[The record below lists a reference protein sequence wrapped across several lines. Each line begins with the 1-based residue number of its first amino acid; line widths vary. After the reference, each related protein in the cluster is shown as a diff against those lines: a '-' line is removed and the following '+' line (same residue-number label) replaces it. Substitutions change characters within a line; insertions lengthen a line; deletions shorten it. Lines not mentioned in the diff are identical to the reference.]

1 MLMTRKP
8 PARDRTRNPL
18 DPSDMVSLRHWES
31 PSTPTAA
38 HPDLQA
44 MNREAMVDCGWGRLI
59 FGQTFDDPYHLAA
72 EIRKERPNKRD
83 IALYLRDPQV
93 VLGIAP
99 QDLFIDPSYTY
110 RKALAGVAAPPST
123 AALGEAQG
131 ETQGWHIRPAVPD
144 DATAICRIYQVRK
157 MVAPALPFFASLSE
171 RSEIEVLVAQDVASG
186 IVQGVVTGVDH
197 VRAFNDPDGG
207 SSLWALAVDPQT
219 NAPGVGEGLTLALAE
234 LFRKRL
240 RTFMDL
246 SVVHDNGQ
254 AISLYERL
262 GFVRVPVYCV
272 KNKNPINEPLF
283 IGPDPAD
290 DLNIYAAIIVREA
303 RRRGIHVE
311 VLDAPHGYF
320 RLSLG
325 GRAVACRE
333 SLSELTSAIAMSR
346 CDDKR
351 VTLGVLA
358 RAGIAVPEQAN
369 ADDAAAV
376 ATLLTRYARV
386 VVKPARGE
394 QGQGV
399 RVDLSKADDVA
410 NAITAARQ
418 YCDHVVVEQMVAGI
432 DLRILVIDHKVVA
445 AATREPA
452 AVSGDGQSSLRTLIE
467 KQSRRRELATHGE
480 SRIPLDD
487 ETLACLRSQDMVLD
501 DVPPPGLRV
510 AVRKT
515 ANLHTGGTIHDRTP
529 QLHPTLRAAAERASR
544 ALDIPLVGFDF
555 MVTAPDQPDYVVIE
569 ANERPGLANHEPQP
583 TAERFI
589 DMLFP
594 QTRTAS
600 RGRNERTAK

>member
-1 MLMTRKP
+1 
-8 PARDRTRNPL
+8 
-18 DPSDMVSLRHWES
+18 MVSLRHWER
-31 PSTPTAA
+31 PAADAST
-38 HPDLQA
+38 HPELQA
-44 MNREAMVDCGWGRLI
+44 MDREAMVDCGWGRLI

-72 EIRKERPNKRD
+72 EIRRERPNKRD

-99 QDLFIDPSYTY
+99 QEVFIDPSYTY
-110 RKALAGVAAPPST
+110 RLALAGVAAPPGTPAT
-123 AALGEAQG
+123 AEAPGQAQG
-131 ETQGWHIRPAVPD
+131 WRIRPAVPG
-144 DATAICRIYQVRK
+144 DATAIGRIYQVRN
-157 MVAPALPFFASLSE
+157 MVAPAPAFFDTLPQ
-171 RSEIEVLVAQDVASG
+171 RTEIEVLVAQDEASG
-186 IVQGVVTGVDH
+186 AILGVVTGVDH

-207 SSLWALAVDPQT
+207 SSLWALAVDPQS
-219 NAPGVGEGLTLALAE
+219 APPGVGEGLTLALAA
-234 LFRKRL
+234 LFRQRL
-240 RTFMDL
+240 RTCMDL
-246 SVVHDNGQ
+246 SVVHDNAQ
-254 AISLYERL
+254 AIALYERL

-325 GRAVACRE
+325 GRAVTCRE

-351 VTLGVLA
+351 VTQGVLT
-358 RAGIAVPEQAN
+358 RAGIAVPEQVN
-369 ADDAAAV
+369 ASDPAAV
-376 ATLLTRYARV
+376 AALLARHARV

-399 RVDLSKADDVA
+399 RVDLRSAAAVA
-410 NAITAARQ
+410 NAVTAARR
-418 YCDHVVVEQMVAGI
+418 YCDHVVVEQMVEGT
-432 DLRILVIDHKVVA
+432 DLRIVVIDHKVVA

-452 AVSGDGQSSLRTLIE
+452 AVLGDGQSSLRALIE

-487 ETLACLRSQDMVLD
+487 ETLACLRGQGLGLD
-501 DVPPPGLRV
+501 DVPAAGLRV

-515 ANLHTGGTIHDRTP
+515 ANLHTGGTIHDRTA
-529 QLHPTLRAAAERASR
+529 QLHPVLRAAAERASR
-544 ALDIPLVGFDF
+544 ALDIPLVGLDF

-583 TAERFI
+583 TAERFV

-594 QTRTAS
+594 QTRSAHRAS
-600 RGRNERTAK
+600 LERTAE